1 MEMKIF
7 LTNLGKYNEGELVGK
22 GHWKMKIDNL
32 LKQYDVSEVEAVKA
46 FVELTGGSIA
56 VGVKLLEAG
65 CLSFYWDYTLLEV
78 AEEFL
83 DNIDAES
90 LEAESFDYFLESLK
104 ADYKQA
110 SNGVLCIEPYWEI

>member
-1 MEMKIF
+1 
-7 LTNLGKYNEGELVGK
+7 
-22 GHWKMKIDNL
+22 MKIDNL

-65 CLSFYWDYTLLEV
+65 CLSFYWGYTLLEV

-90 LEAESFDYFLESLK
+90 LEAESFDYFLESLE

-110 SNGVLCIEPYWEI
+110 SNGVLCIEPCWEI